1 MHLEGPICCSIL
13 KPVVI
18 LGPVLLEAS
27 SLLEVG
33 GQLLRLLRL
42 DVELATS
49 RAVRWIGWNWGGF
62 RV

>member
-1 MHLEGPICCSIL
+1 M